1 MGPAGCWIGVG
12 LIGAGCSFGLI
23 PVYKNILLYAQ
34 HTISEEKETA
44 TSALFTVVFSIGSFL
59 GPTLGGMLS
68 QAVGIRTAYT
78 YSAVSLVS
86 LAFLL
91 VFLGVTP
98 AFWRR
103 SVSADT
109 R

>member
-1 MGPAGCWIGVG
+1 M
-12 LIGAGCSFGLI
+12 
-23 PVYKNILLYAQ
+23 PVFKNIQLYAQ
-34 HTISEEKETA
+34 HATSEEKETA

-68 QAVGIRTAYT
+68 QAFGIRTAYT

-91 VFLGVTP
+91 AFLGVTP

-103 SVSADT
+103 SVNADA
-109 R
+109 RSLAGVSLRNGA